1 MTAPSCSLSSS
12 SRALGAVFLLHDRTT
27 RDDDVVALLVELDDL
42 ELEDLAFEVARIAHR
57 AHVDERTRQE
67 RADEF
72 DLDGEAALD
81 ATVDEALDDL
91 LLLERGFEALPGAGA
106 LGLLAGEARFAG
118 AVLDAV
124 QRDFDIVADGD
135 FDFAAFVLEL
145 RDRDDGF
152 GLESCAH
159 HDDVG
164 TDFDHAS
171 GEDLARANPLT
182 REALFK
188 HLGKTF
194 DHAHALHFYLGAL
207 RPFALRASC
216 PHRVDE
222 KTPGFLPGA
231 NTNAPVPHL
240 RAPARSRNRG
250 EAAPC
255 EREDLIHDLFDGEP
269 RRVEDDRVLRRAQ
282 WRHWTAGIAQ
292 IPLADLLRKAGDG

>member
-1 MTAPSCSLSSS
+1 MLDALPRHVGDVQQAVDAAEVHERTVVGEVLDHALDDRAFLQLVEQF
-12 SRALGAVFLLHDRTT
+12 RALGAVFLLHDRTA
-27 RDDDVVALLVELDDL
+27 RNDDVVALLVELDDL
-42 ELEDLAFEVARIAHR
+42 ELVDLALEVARIAHG
-57 AHVDERTRQE
+57 AHVDERARQE
-67 RADEF
+67 RADEL
-72 DLDGEAALD
+72 DLDGETALD
-81 ATVDEALDDL
+81 AAVDEALDDL
-91 LLLERGFEALPGAGA
+91 LLLERGLEALPGTGA

-194 DHAHALHFYLGAL
+194 DHAHALHFTWGPEAL
-207 RPFALRASC
+207 CLAYIL
-216 PHRVDE
+216 H
-222 KTPGFLPGA
+222 
-231 NTNAPVPHL
+231 
-240 RAPARSRNRG
+240 
-250 EAAPC
+250 
-255 EREDLIHDLFDGEP
+255 
-269 RRVEDDRVLRRAQ
+269 AQ
-282 WRHWTAGIAQ
+282 G
-292 IPLADLLRKAGDG
+292 